1 MGKIE
6 KMEMI
11 KNPIFLTIFKLY
23 NNLRS
28 IKSKKNEEINVKKPF
43 SKYF

>member
-28 IKSKKNEEINVKKPF
+28 IKSKKNEEIKACKK
-43 SKYF
+43 